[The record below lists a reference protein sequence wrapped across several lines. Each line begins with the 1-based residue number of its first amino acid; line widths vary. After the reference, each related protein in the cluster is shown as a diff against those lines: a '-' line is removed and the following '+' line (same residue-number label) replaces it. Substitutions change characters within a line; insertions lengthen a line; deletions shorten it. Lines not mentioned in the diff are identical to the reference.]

1 MSEGSV
7 VRDTQRRTTKA
18 AHALAWL
25 AVGFGVVAAALY
37 AGRELRIR
45 YRLKKRTPYDYFSH
59 AGDEGQ
65 GEQDYYA
72 EYGVG
77 V

>member
-1 MSEGSV
+1 MSA

-18 AHALAWL
+18 ARALAWF

-45 YRLKKRTPYDYFSH
+45 YRLSKRTPYDYFAH
-59 AGDEGQ
+59 AGDEI
-65 GEQDYYA
+65 QDEHDYA

>member
-1 MSEGSV
+1 MSAT
-7 VRDTQRRTTKA
+7 VRDSQRRTTTA
-18 AHALAWL
+18 ARALAWF

-45 YRLKKRTPYDYFSH
+45 YRLKKRTPYDYFAH
-59 AGDEGQ
+59 AGDEL
-65 GEQDYYA
+65 QDSQEYTA

-77 V
+77 I